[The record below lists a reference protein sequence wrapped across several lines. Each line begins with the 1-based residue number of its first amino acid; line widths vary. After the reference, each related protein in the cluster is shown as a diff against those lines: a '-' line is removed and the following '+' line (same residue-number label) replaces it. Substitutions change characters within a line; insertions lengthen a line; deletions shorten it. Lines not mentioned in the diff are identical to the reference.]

1 MRSPTG
7 EVLRPSQELRLE
19 HRLWLH
25 RRLARGLAHELAN
38 LHQMLMLPDP
48 PPEMRD
54 ELDARLTALVD
65 ALGRLAREPD
75 VDPGPTPCPALDAW
89 REAAHTHG
97 RLGGEPHVPWTV
109 VSPADSPVAW
119 AGAARLHRTLV
130 AVLVM
135 TARTLNRQCVEPPG
149 LRVEDGPMV
158 RFVAEA
164 SWTGAEPDADEP
176 WLRACADAWLEED
189 GGRLDVERDAQR
201 VRYTVSLPAAP
212 LHGPR

>member
-7 EVLRPSQELRLE
+7 VVLRPSQELRLE

-48 PPEMRD
+48 PPEMRE
-54 ELDARLTALVD
+54 ELDTRLMALVD
-65 ALGRLAREPD
+65 SLGRLAREPD
-75 VDPGPTPCPALDAW
+75 VDPGATPCPALEAW
-89 REAAHTHG
+89 REAARTHD

-109 VSPADSPVAW
+109 VAAAEAPVAW
-119 AGAARLHRTLV
+119 ACAERLHRALV

-135 TARTLNRQCVEPPG
+135 AARSLNRQRVEPPE
-149 LRVEDGPMV
+149 LRVEDGAAV

-164 SWTGAEPDADEP
+164 PAGGAPPDPDEA
-176 WLRACADAWLEED
+176 WFRACADAWLECD
-189 GGRLDVERDAQR
+189 GGRLDVERDALR
-201 VRYTVSLPAAP
+201 VRYTVTVPAAH